1 MFRPALLPAALSAVL
16 LSACSSVTPAPV
28 APLAAATASAV
39 TAAKT
44 KELANFLIGYF
55 TSAEQAKNDKDF
67 FNIELRIVPVWPDRA
82 DGPWMYVEQADAKTP
97 EKPYRQRLYRLE
109 MQGEKYVSH
118 IYTLK
123 GDPLRFA
130 SDWKKPIPLGSAS
143 PADIE
148 ERKGCAVIMTRN
160 SAGNYVGATAERACS
175 SDLRGASYASSIV
188 DVSPTLLNSWDQG
201 YNADGKQVWGS
212 TKGPYMFVKVS
223 AKP

>member
-1 MFRPALLPAALSAVL
+1 MFGPALLPVALSALL
-16 LSACSSVTPAPV
+16 LSACAAV
-28 APLAAATASAV
+28 APATTAVAPTNAASI
-39 TAAKT
+39 AKT

-67 FNIELRIVPVWPDRA
+67 FNIELRIVPVWPHRT

-143 PADIE
+143 LADIE

-201 YNADGKQVWGS
+201 YNAEGKQVWGS